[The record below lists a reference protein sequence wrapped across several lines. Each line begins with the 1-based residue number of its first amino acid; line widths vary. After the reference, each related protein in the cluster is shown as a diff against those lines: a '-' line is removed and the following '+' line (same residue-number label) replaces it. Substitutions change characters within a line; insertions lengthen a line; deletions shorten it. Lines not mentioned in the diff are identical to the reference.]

1 MYRLFSVHC
10 CFFLLMLRHP
20 PRSPLTDTLFP
31 HTTLFRANKRETTM
45 LKTVTT
51 TAVTVALA
59 AALGAT
65 LGAPAARAEM
75 PEELNFGIISTE
87 SSSDLE
93 TSFGTFLEDME
104 QALGGKVNPFFAPDY
119 AGEMGRAAG
128 WDKGCT

>member
-87 SSSDLE
+87 RSE
-93 TSFGTFLEDME
+93 EHTSELQSLMRIS
-104 QALGGKVNPFFAPDY
+104 Y
-119 AGEMGRAAG
+119 AGFCFKKKKDNTNMKSKRHN
-128 WDKGCT
+128 